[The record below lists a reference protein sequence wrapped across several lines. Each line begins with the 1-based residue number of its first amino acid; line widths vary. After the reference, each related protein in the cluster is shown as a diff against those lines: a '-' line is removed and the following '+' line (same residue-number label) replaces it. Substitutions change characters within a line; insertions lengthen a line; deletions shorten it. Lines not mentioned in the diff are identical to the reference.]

1 MTLINTEYQGF
12 TRKLGEL
19 CSFVLEN
26 VKNIPRLNNLDL
38 AAFRILPADGIEITQ
53 IKTGHQRSSV
63 IIHILSKRENLFM
76 L

>member
-1 MTLINTEYQGF
+1 MPPNLFIFLDNVFFFFRGSHIMTLINTEYQGF

-38 AAFRILPADGIEITQ
+38 AAFRILPADGNEMT
-53 IKTGHQRSSV
+53 
-63 IIHILSKRENLFM
+63 
-76 L
+76 

>member
-38 AAFRILPADGIEITQ
+38 AAFRILPADGIEMT
-53 IKTGHQRSSV
+53 
-63 IIHILSKRENLFM
+63 
-76 L
+76 